1 MPIVSEKPLIEILLP
16 IEQRD
21 RFDINYYLP
30 EFTHA
35 ERYIE
40 NCDIELTTMGDA
52 MTDDASYGVLPPSS
66 SYLEEGGISLVRSS
80 NVSNSGI
87 DYESA
92 VRLPSEWINSERAR
106 IKSNDVL
113 ISIKG
118 ARAFFDMC
126 LASDNPPDAIVNGS
140 IFRFQCKEDYDPN
153 FVILWLLSKPIQ
165 SMVFRERTNL
175 GISYISQ
182 DILKNIPFPK
192 IDKEK
197 QQLILSGYNAAI
209 EMKDAMISSLD
220 EVVHAKSLAREVIND
235 IYRDKL
241 GMEEPSAPV
250 LKVRVVDSSKIQD
263 RLDWKTYDPNL
274 ISDAEK
280 LAKNFPG
287 KTFVKDVA
295 RIKDTYKPATAY
307 SGDDDVKLIR
317 VKLYGKGAELR
328 ETRAPVSIS
337 GPVAQADSGEVVVSR
352 IDCTQGAV
360 AVVPEE
366 LDGGVVSKE
375 FFLIRLDESKLR
387 TQLFVRILL
396 HKRYVQYLLSFRTGA
411 TNRLRLD
418 KDILMELPLPKLQTD
433 QQDTILDELRLAED
447 KFFHVESIEADAHRM
462 ADGLVKLALENVLGL
477 SEDSYLSELSET
489 AKATKQ
495 KLLKQV
501 KEALQ

>member
-1 MPIVSEKPLIEILLP
+1 MPIVSETPLIEILSLV
-16 IEQRD
+16 EQRD

-30 EFTHA
+30 EFIRA

-40 NCDIELTTMGDA
+40 NCNIEFTPLGDA

-66 SYLEEGGISLVRSS
+66 SYLEEGGIPLVRSS

-92 VRLPSEWINSERAR
+92 VRVPSEWINSERAR
-106 IKSNDVL
+106 IKGNDVL

-126 LASDNPPDAIVNGS
+126 VASDNPPDAIVNGS
-140 IFRFQCKEDYDPN
+140 IFRFQCKEDYDPK
-153 FVILWLLSKPIQ
+153 FVVLWMLSKPIQ

-182 DILKNIPFPK
+182 DILKNIPLPK
-192 IDKEK
+192 IENER
-197 QQLILSGYNAAI
+197 QQLILRGYDAAV
-209 EMKDAMISSLD
+209 EMKDEMISSLN
-220 EVVHAKSLAREVIND
+220 EVVHAKSLARNVISS

-250 LKVRVVDSSKIQD
+250 LKVRVVGSSKIQE
-263 RLDWKTYDPNL
+263 RLDWKTYDPSL

-280 LAKNFPG
+280 LAKNFPR
-287 KTFVKDVA
+287 KTYVRDVA
-295 RIKDTYKPATAY
+295 EIKDTYKPATAY
-307 SGDDDVKLIR
+307 SSNDVKLIR

-328 ETRAPVSIS
+328 RKRAPDSIS
-337 GPVAQADSGEVVVSR
+337 GPVAQADGGDVIVSR

-366 LDGGVVSKE
+366 LDGGVASKE
-375 FFLIRLDESKLR
+375 FFLIRLDETKLR

-418 KDILMELPLPKLQTD
+418 KDVLLELPLPKLPTD
-433 QQDTILDELRLAED
+433 QQDEILDELRLAEE
-447 KFFHVESIEADAHRM
+447 KLFRVQLIEPEAHRM
-462 ADGLVKLALENVLGL
+462 ADGLVELALDNLIDL
-477 SEDSYLSELSET
+477 RDDSYLSELSET
-489 AKATKQ
+489 ARTIKQ
-495 KLLKQV
+495 KLLKRV